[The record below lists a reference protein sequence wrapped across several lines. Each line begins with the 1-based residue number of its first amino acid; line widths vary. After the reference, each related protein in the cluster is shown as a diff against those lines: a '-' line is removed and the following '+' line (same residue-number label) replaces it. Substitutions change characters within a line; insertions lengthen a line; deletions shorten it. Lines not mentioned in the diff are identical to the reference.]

1 MLPGTDWRAPPE
13 LRSARTLRDTRF
25 RFARTQPARRIGQEV
40 GGRWF
45 SGNGPPTNGACGQGR
60 KGRARHMRYRSTS
73 GKAPLTSLR
82 GAVLRGLAPD
92 GGLYMPVEIARHSPE
107 ELEEFRRLPFTEV
120 CFRVVRPFAT
130 PDVPEEM
137 LWQIVAESINFPVKL
152 VSLSPGLHILELF
165 HGPTLAFKDFGA
177 RFMAR
182 LMGYFVRGE
191 SRPLT
196 VLVATSGDTGS
207 AVAHGFLGVRGIR
220 VVILYPSKRISEAQ
234 EKQFTTLGE
243 NITALEVAGSFDDCQ
258 RLVKQA
264 FTDAEL
270 NKRTFLTSA
279 NSINIGRLL
288 PQMFYHVA
296 AYRQMPVASVPL
308 VVSVPSGNLGN
319 LTAGI
324 FAKRIG
330 LPVVM
335 FVAATNANDVVPEY
349 LSSGEFHPRPAT
361 QTLSN
366 AMDVGNPNNFPRLLD
381 LCRGRLELVRR
392 EIWGHA
398 ATDDETLQE
407 MKSIHDRFG
416 YIADPH
422 TAVGVLG
429 WEAYKRANCEP
440 AQGLVLA
447 TAHPAKFADVVMRAI
462 GTAPPLPDRL
472 VACLKREK
480 LSLPMTNA
488 YDDFK
493 QFLDAN
499 KG

>member
-1 MLPGTDWRAPPE
+1 L
-13 LRSARTLRDTRF
+13 
-25 RFARTQPARRIGQEV
+25 
-40 GGRWF
+40 
-45 SGNGPPTNGACGQGR
+45 
-60 KGRARHMRYRSTS
+60 RYRSTS
-73 GKAPLTSLR
+73 QKAPLTSLR

-92 GGLYMPVEIARHSPE
+92 GGLYMPAEIARHSMK
-107 ELEEFRRLPFTEV
+107 ELAEFRGLPFTEV
-120 CFRVVRPFAT
+120 CFRVVKPFAT
-130 PDVPEEM
+130 PDVPEEV
-137 LWQIVAESINFPVKL
+137 LWQVVSEAINFPVNL

-191 SRPLT
+191 TRPLT

-207 AVAHGFLGVRGIR
+207 AVAHGFLHVPGIR

-243 NITALEVAGSFDDCQ
+243 NITALEVAGTFDDCQ

-264 FTDAEL
+264 FSDGEL
-270 NKRTFLTSA
+270 NARAFLTSA

-296 AYRQMPVASVPL
+296 AYRQLPVASVPL
-308 VVSVPSGNLGN
+308 IVSVPSGNFGN

-330 LPVVM
+330 LPVTR
-335 FVAATNANDVVPEY
+335 FVASTNANDVVPEY
-349 LSSGEFHPRPAT
+349 LRSGEFRPRAAT
-361 QTLSN
+361 ATYSN

-381 LCRGRLELVRR
+381 LCRNRLEYVQK
-392 EIWGHA
+392 EIWGHR
-398 ATDDETLQE
+398 ATDGETLAA
-407 MKSIHDRFG
+407 MKILHDRYG

-429 WEAYKRANCEP
+429 WEAYKREHSEP

-447 TAHPAKFADVVMRAI
+447 TAHPAKFADVVMKAI

-472 VACLKREK
+472 AAYLKREK
-480 LSLPMTNA
+480 LSLPMSRA

-493 QFLDAN
+493 QFLVSF
-499 KG
+499 

>member
-1 MLPGTDWRAPPE
+1 
-13 LRSARTLRDTRF
+13 
-25 RFARTQPARRIGQEV
+25 
-40 GGRWF
+40 
-45 SGNGPPTNGACGQGR
+45 
-60 KGRARHMRYRSTS
+60 
-73 GKAPLTSLR
+73 
-82 GAVLRGLAPD
+82 
-92 GGLYMPVEIARHSPE
+92 MPVEIARRSPE

-120 CFRVVRPFAT
+120 CFRVVRPFAGAE
-130 PDVPEEM
+130 VPEEV
-137 LWQIVAESINFPVKL
+137 LWQVVSEAINFPVKL

-191 SRPLT
+191 TRPLT

-207 AVAHGFLGVRGIR
+207 AVAHGFLGVQGIR

-243 NITALEVAGSFDDCQ
+243 NITALEVAGTFDDCQ

-264 FTDAEL
+264 FSDEAL
-270 NKRTFLTSA
+270 NKKAFLTSA

-296 AYRQMPVASVPL
+296 AYRQLPVASVPL
-308 VVSVPSGNLGN
+308 IVSVPSGNFGN

-330 LPVVM
+330 LPVAM
-335 FVAATNANDVVPEY
+335 FVAATNVNDAVPEY
-349 LSSGEFHPRPAT
+349 LRTGQFHPRPARPT
-361 QTLSN
+361 YSN

-381 LCRGRLELVRR
+381 LCRNRLEYLQR
-392 EIWGHA
+392 EIWGHG
-398 ATDDETLQE
+398 ATDEETLGE
-407 MKSIHDRFG
+407 MKALHLRYG
-416 YIADPH
+416 YIVDPH
-422 TAVGVLG
+422 TAVGLLG
-429 WEAYKRANCEP
+429 WEAYRHAHPEP

-447 TAHPAKFADVVMRAI
+447 TAHPAKFAEVVSQAI
-462 GTAPPLPDRL
+462 GAAPLLPDRL
-472 VACLKREK
+472 AAYLRREK
-480 LSLPMTNA
+480 LSLPMSSS

-493 QFLDAN
+493 QFLLTC
-499 KG
+499 

>member
-1 MLPGTDWRAPPE
+1 L
-13 LRSARTLRDTRF
+13 
-25 RFARTQPARRIGQEV
+25 
-40 GGRWF
+40 
-45 SGNGPPTNGACGQGR
+45 
-60 KGRARHMRYRSTS
+60 RYRSTS
-73 GKAPLTSLR
+73 RKAPLTSLR

-107 ELEEFRRLPFTEV
+107 ELEEFRGLPFTEV

-130 PDVPEEM
+130 PDVPEEV
-137 LWQIVAESINFPVKL
+137 LWQIVSEAINFPVKL

-191 SRPLT
+191 TRPLT

-207 AVAHGFLGVRGIR
+207 AVAHGFLQVPGIR

-243 NITALEVAGSFDDCQ
+243 NITALEVAGTFDDCQ

-264 FTDAEL
+264 FSDAEL
-270 NKRTFLTSA
+270 NKHTWLTSA

-296 AYRQMPVASVPL
+296 AYRQLPVASVPL
-308 VVSVPSGNLGN
+308 IVSVPSGNFGN

-330 LPVVM
+330 LPVAM
-335 FVAATNANDVVPEY
+335 YIASTNANDVVPEY
-349 LSSGEFHPRPAT
+349 LRTGEFHPRAAQAT
-361 QTLSN
+361 YSN
-366 AMDVGNPNNFPRLLD
+366 AMDVGDPNNFPRLLD
-381 LCRGRLELVRR
+381 LCRNRLEYVQK
-392 EIWGHA
+392 EIWGHG
-398 ATDDETLQE
+398 ATDEETLAA
-407 MKSIHDRFG
+407 MKMLHDKFG

-429 WEAYKRANCEP
+429 WEAYKREHPEP

-447 TAHPAKFADVVMRAI
+447 TAHPAKFADIVMKAI

-472 VACLKREK
+472 AAYLKRDK
-480 LSLPMTNA
+480 LSLPISSS
-488 YDDFK
+488 YDEFK
-493 QFLDAN
+493 QFLLAQ
-499 KG
+499 

>member
-1 MLPGTDWRAPPE
+1 
-13 LRSARTLRDTRF
+13 
-25 RFARTQPARRIGQEV
+25 
-40 GGRWF
+40 
-45 SGNGPPTNGACGQGR
+45 
-60 KGRARHMRYRSTS
+60 MRYRSTS
-73 GKAPLTSLR
+73 RQAPLTSLR

-92 GGLYMPVEIARHSPE
+92 GGLYMPAEIARHSPE
-107 ELEEFRRLPFTEV
+107 ELEEFRKLPFTEV
-120 CFRVVRPFAT
+120 CFRVVKPFAT
-130 PDVPEEM
+130 PDVPEEV
-137 LWQIVAESINFPVKL
+137 LWQIVSEAINFPVKL

-207 AVAHGFLGVRGIR
+207 AVAHGFLGVPGIR

-234 EKQFTTLGE
+234 EKQFTTLGQ
-243 NITALEVAGSFDDCQ
+243 NITALEVAGTFDDCQ

-264 FTDAEL
+264 FSDVEL
-270 NKRTFLTSA
+270 NKTAFLTSA

-296 AYRQMPVASVPL
+296 AYRQLPVASVPL
-308 VVSVPSGNLGN
+308 IVSVPSGNFGN

-330 LPVVM
+330 LPVAK
-335 FVAATNANDVVPEY
+335 FIASTNINDAVPQY
-349 LSSGEFHPRPAT
+349 LRSGQFCPRPAT
-361 QTLSN
+361 ATYSN

-381 LCRGRLELVRR
+381 LCRGRLEYVQK

-398 ATDDETLQE
+398 ATNEETLCE
-407 MKSIHDRFG
+407 MKKVHERFG
-416 YIADPH
+416 YLPDPH
-422 TAVGVLG
+422 TAVGVFC
-429 WEAYKRANCEP
+429 WEAYKLEHAEP

-447 TAHPAKFADVVMRAI
+447 TAHPAKFADVVKKAI
-462 GTAPPLPDRL
+462 GSAPPLPDRL
-472 VACLKREK
+472 AGYLNRQK
-480 LSLPMTNA
+480 LSLLMSSK

-493 QFLDAN
+493 QFLITH
-499 KG
+499 

>member
-1 MLPGTDWRAPPE
+1 
-13 LRSARTLRDTRF
+13 
-25 RFARTQPARRIGQEV
+25 
-40 GGRWF
+40 
-45 SGNGPPTNGACGQGR
+45 
-60 KGRARHMRYRSTS
+60 
-73 GKAPLTSLR
+73 
-82 GAVLRGLAPD
+82 VLRGLAPD
-92 GGLYMPVEIARHSPE
+92 GGLYLPVEIARHSPE
-107 ELEEFRRLPFTEV
+107 ELEEFRGLPFTEV

-130 PDVPEEM
+130 PDVSEEV
-137 LWQIVAESINFPVKL
+137 LWQIVSEAINFPVKL

-191 SRPLT
+191 TRPLT

-207 AVAHGFLGVRGIR
+207 AVAHGFLQVPGIR

-243 NITALEVAGSFDDCQ
+243 NITALEVAGTFDDCQ
-258 RLVKQA
+258 RLAKQA
-264 FTDAEL
+264 FSDAEL
-270 NKRTFLTSA
+270 NKHAWLTSA

-296 AYRQMPVASVPL
+296 AYRQLPVASVPL
-308 VVSVPSGNLGN
+308 IVSVPSGNFGN

-330 LPVVM
+330 LPVAKY
-335 FVAATNANDVVPEY
+335 VASTNANDVVPEY
-349 LSSGEFHPRPAT
+349 LRSGKFHPRAAQAT
-361 QTLSN
+361 YSN

-381 LCRGRLELVRR
+381 LCRNRLEYVQK
-392 EIWGHA
+392 EIWGHG
-398 ATDDETLQE
+398 ATDEETLAA
-407 MKSIHDRFG
+407 MKMLHEKFG

-422 TAVGVLG
+422 TTVGVLG
-429 WEAYKRANCEP
+429 WEAYKSQHPGP

-447 TAHPAKFADVVMRAI
+447 TAHPAKFADVVMKAI

-472 VACLKREK
+472 AAYLKRDK
-480 LSLPMTNA
+480 LSLPISNS
-488 YDDFK
+488 YDEFK
-493 QFLDAN
+493 QFLTSH
-499 KG
+499 

>member
-1 MLPGTDWRAPPE
+1 
-13 LRSARTLRDTRF
+13 
-25 RFARTQPARRIGQEV
+25 
-40 GGRWF
+40 
-45 SGNGPPTNGACGQGR
+45 
-60 KGRARHMRYRSTS
+60 MRYRSTAQ
-73 GKAPLTSLR
+73 KAALTSLR

-92 GGLYMPVEIARHSPE
+92 GGLYMPAEIARHSPE
-107 ELEEFRRLPFTEV
+107 ELEEFRGLPFTEV

-130 PDVPEEM
+130 PDVPEEV
-137 LWQIVAESINFPVKL
+137 LWQIVSEAINFPVKL

-191 SRPLT
+191 TRPLT

-207 AVAHGFLGVRGIR
+207 AVAHGFLAVPGIR

-243 NITALEVAGSFDDCQ
+243 NITALEVAGTFDDCQ

-264 FTDAEL
+264 FTDEDL
-270 NKRTFLTSA
+270 NKRAWLTSA

-296 AYRQMPVASVPL
+296 AYRQLPVASVPL
-308 VVSVPSGNLGN
+308 VVSVPSGNFGN
-319 LTAGI
+319 LTAGL

-330 LPVVM
+330 LPVAH
-335 FVAATNANDVVPEY
+335 FIASTNANDVVPEY
-349 LSSGEFHPRPAT
+349 LRSGEFHPRPAQAT
-361 QTLSN
+361 YSN

-381 LCRGRLELVRR
+381 LCRGRLEYVRR
-392 EIWGHA
+392 EISGYG
-398 ATDDETLQE
+398 ATDEETLRE
-407 MKSIHDRFG
+407 MQSVWERFR

-429 WEAYKRANCEP
+429 WEAYKKEHAEP

-447 TAHPAKFADVVMRAI
+447 TAHPAKFADVVQKAI
-462 GTAPPLPDRL
+462 GQAPPLPERL
-472 VACLKREK
+472 SKYLEKAK
-480 LSLPMTNA
+480 LSLPISSS

-493 QFLDAN
+493 EFLLAR
-499 KG
+499 

>member
-1 MLPGTDWRAPPE
+1 L
-13 LRSARTLRDTRF
+13 
-25 RFARTQPARRIGQEV
+25 
-40 GGRWF
+40 
-45 SGNGPPTNGACGQGR
+45 
-60 KGRARHMRYRSTS
+60 RYRSTS
-73 GKAPLTSLR
+73 RNAPLTSLR

-92 GGLYMPVEIARHSPE
+92 GGLYMPAEIARHSAE
-107 ELEEFRRLPFTEV
+107 DLEEFRKLPFTEV
-120 CFRVVRPFAT
+120 CFRVVKPFAT
-130 PDVPEEM
+130 PDVPEEV
-137 LWQIVAESINFPVKL
+137 LWQIVSEAINFPVKL

-191 SRPLT
+191 SRTLT

-207 AVAHGFLGVRGIR
+207 AVAHGFLGVPGIR

-243 NITALEVAGSFDDCQ
+243 NITALEVAGTFDDCQ

-264 FTDAEL
+264 FSDVEL
-270 NKRTFLTSA
+270 NKTAFLTSA

-296 AYRQMPVASVPL
+296 AYRQLPVASVPL
-308 VVSVPSGNLGN
+308 IVSVPSGNFGN

-330 LPVVM
+330 LPVAK
-335 FVAATNANDVVPEY
+335 FIASTNVNDVVPQY
-349 LSSGEFHPRPAT
+349 LISGQFCPRAAT
-361 QTLSN
+361 ATYSN
-366 AMDVGNPNNFPRLLD
+366 AMDVGDPNNFPRLLD
-381 LCRGRLELVRR
+381 LCRGRLEYVQK

-398 ATDDETLQE
+398 ATDEETLRE
-407 MKSIHDRFG
+407 MKAVHERFG
-416 YIADPH
+416 YLPDPH
-422 TAVGVLG
+422 TAVGIFC
-429 WEAYKRANCEP
+429 WEAYKLAHAEP

-447 TAHPAKFADVVMRAI
+447 TAHPAKFAEVVKKAI
-462 GTAPPLPDRL
+462 GSAPPLPDRL
-472 VACLKREK
+472 AAYLKREK
-480 LSLPMTNA
+480 LSLPMSSN

-493 QFLDAN
+493 QFLLTH
-499 KG
+499 

>member
-1 MLPGTDWRAPPE
+1 
-13 LRSARTLRDTRF
+13 
-25 RFARTQPARRIGQEV
+25 
-40 GGRWF
+40 
-45 SGNGPPTNGACGQGR
+45 
-60 KGRARHMRYRSTS
+60 MRYRSTS
-73 GKAPLTSLR
+73 KQAPLTSLR

-92 GGLYMPVEIARHSPE
+92 GGLYMPAEIARRSPE

-120 CFRVVRPFAT
+120 CFRVVKPFAG
-130 PDVPEEM
+130 PEVPEEV
-137 LWQIVAESINFPVKL
+137 LWQVVSEAINFPVKL
-152 VSLSPGLHILELF
+152 VSLSPALHVLELF

-191 SRPLT
+191 TRPLT

-207 AVAHGFLGVRGIR
+207 AVAHGFLGVPGIR

-243 NITALEVAGSFDDCQ
+243 NITALEVTGSFDDCQ

-264 FTDAEL
+264 FSDAEL
-270 NKRTFLTSA
+270 NQRAFLTSA

-296 AYRQMPVASVPL
+296 AYRQLPVASVPL
-308 VVSVPSGNLGN
+308 IVSVPSGNFGN

-330 LPVVM
+330 LPVSR
-335 FVAATNANDVVPEY
+335 FVASTNANDVLPQY
-349 LSSGEFHPRPAT
+349 LRTGEFHPRQAKPT
-361 QTLSN
+361 YSN

-381 LCRGRLELVRR
+381 LCRNRLEYVQR
-392 EIWGHA
+392 EIWGHS
-398 ATDDETLQE
+398 ATDDETLAA
-407 MKSIHDRFG
+407 MKSVHERFH

-429 WEAYKRANCEP
+429 WEAYRREHPEP

-447 TAHPAKFADVVMRAI
+447 TAHPAKFADVVTRAI
-462 GTAPPLPDRL
+462 GAAPPLPDRL
-472 VACLKREK
+472 AAHLRQHK
-480 LSLPMTNA
+480 LSLPMSA
-488 YDDFK
+488 QYEDFK
-493 QFLDAN
+493 QFLLEN
-499 KG
+499 

>member
-1 MLPGTDWRAPPE
+1 
-13 LRSARTLRDTRF
+13 
-25 RFARTQPARRIGQEV
+25 
-40 GGRWF
+40 
-45 SGNGPPTNGACGQGR
+45 
-60 KGRARHMRYRSTS
+60 MRYRSTARI
-73 GKAPLTSLR
+73 APLTSLR

-92 GGLYMPVEIARHSPE
+92 GGLYMPAEIARRSPQ

-120 CFRVVRPFAT
+120 CFRVARPFAA
-130 PDVPEEM
+130 PDVPEEV
-137 LWQIVAESINFPVKL
+137 LWQVVSEAISFPVKL

-182 LMGYFVRGE
+182 LMGHFVRDE
-191 SRPLT
+191 TRALT

-207 AVAHGFLGVRGIR
+207 AVGHGFLGVPGIR

-243 NITALEVAGSFDDCQ
+243 NITALEVAGTFDDCQ

-264 FTDAEL
+264 FADAEL
-270 NKRTFLTSA
+270 NKRAFLTSA

-296 AYRQMPVASVPL
+296 AYRQLPVASVPL
-308 VVSVPSGNLGN
+308 IVSVPSGNFGN

-330 LPVVM
+330 LPVAK
-335 FVAATNANDVVPEY
+335 FIASTNTNDVVPEY
-349 LSSGEFHPRPAT
+349 LRTGEFHPRAAQAT
-361 QTLSN
+361 YSN
-366 AMDVGNPNNFPRLLD
+366 AMDVGSPNNFPRLLD
-381 LCRGRLELVRR
+381 LCRNRLEYVQK
-392 EIWGHA
+392 EIWGHG
-398 ATDDETLQE
+398 ATDEETLAA
-407 MKSIHDRFG
+407 MKMLHQRFG

-422 TAVGVLG
+422 TAVGVQG
-429 WEAYKRANCEP
+429 WEAYKLEHAKP

-447 TAHPAKFADVVMRAI
+447 TAHPAKFPEVVMKAI

-472 VACLKREK
+472 GAYLKREK
-480 LSLPMTNA
+480 LSLPMSSR
-488 YDDFK
+488 YEEFK
-493 QFLDAN
+493 EFLLQH
-499 KG
+499 

>member
-1 MLPGTDWRAPPE
+1 M
-13 LRSARTLRDTRF
+13 
-25 RFARTQPARRIGQEV
+25 PA
-40 GGRWF
+40 
-45 SGNGPPTNGACGQGR
+45 
-60 KGRARHMRYRSTS
+60 
-73 GKAPLTSLR
+73 
-82 GAVLRGLAPD
+82 
-92 GGLYMPVEIARHSPE
+92 EIARHSPE
-107 ELEEFRRLPFTEV
+107 ELEEFRGLPFTEV

-130 PDVPEEM
+130 PDVPDEV
-137 LWQIVAESINFPVKL
+137 LWQIVSEAINFPVKL

-191 SRPLT
+191 TRALK

-207 AVAHGFLGVRGIR
+207 AVAQGFLGVPGIR

-243 NITALEVAGSFDDCQ
+243 NITALEVAGTFDDCQ

-264 FTDAEL
+264 FSDADL
-270 NKRTFLTSA
+270 NNRTWLTSA

-296 AYRQMPVASVPL
+296 AYRQLPVASVPL
-308 VVSVPSGNLGN
+308 IVSVPSGNFGN

-330 LPVVM
+330 LPVAKY
-335 FVAATNANDVVPEY
+335 VASTNANDVVPEY
-349 LSSGEFHPRPAT
+349 LRTGEFHPRAAQAT
-361 QTLSN
+361 FSN

-381 LCRGRLELVRR
+381 LCRNRLEYVQK
-392 EIWGHA
+392 EIWGHR
-398 ATDDETLQE
+398 ATDEETISA
-407 MKSIHDRFG
+407 MKMLHERFG

-429 WEAYKRANCEP
+429 WEAYKSQHPEP

-447 TAHPAKFADVVMRAI
+447 TAHPAKFADIVRKAI

-472 VACLKREK
+472 AAYLKRDK
-480 LSLPMTNA
+480 LSLPISSS

-493 QFLDAN
+493 QFLLTQ
-499 KG
+499 

>member
-1 MLPGTDWRAPPE
+1 M
-13 LRSARTLRDTRF
+13 
-25 RFARTQPARRIGQEV
+25 
-40 GGRWF
+40 
-45 SGNGPPTNGACGQGR
+45 
-60 KGRARHMRYRSTS
+60 
-73 GKAPLTSLR
+73 
-82 GAVLRGLAPD
+82 LRGLAPD
-92 GGLYMPVEIARHSPE
+92 GGLYLPVEIARHSPE

-120 CFRVVRPFAT
+120 CFRVARPFAT
-130 PDVPEEM
+130 PDVPEEV
-137 LWQIVAESINFPVKL
+137 LWQVVSETINFPVKL

-191 SRPLT
+191 TRPLT

-207 AVAHGFLGVRGIR
+207 AVAHGFLGVPGIR

-243 NITALEVAGSFDDCQ
+243 NITALEVAGTFDDCQ

-270 NKRTFLTSA
+270 NKHASLTSA

-296 AYRQMPVASVPL
+296 AYRQLPVASVPL
-308 VVSVPSGNLGN
+308 VVSVPSGNFGN

-330 LPVVM
+330 LPVAKY
-335 FVAATNANDVVPEY
+335 VAATNVNDVVPEY
-349 LSSGEFHPRPAT
+349 LRTGAFRPRAAQAT
-361 QTLSN
+361 FSN

-381 LCRGRLELVRR
+381 LCRNRLEYAQK
-392 EIWGHA
+392 EIWGHG
-398 ATDDETLQE
+398 ATDEETLAA
-407 MKSIHDRFG
+407 MRTLHDKFG

-422 TAVGVLG
+422 TAVGWLG
-429 WEAYKRANCEP
+429 WEAYKSQHPEP

-447 TAHPAKFADVVMRAI
+447 TAHPAKFADVVMKAI
-462 GTAPPLPDRL
+462 GAAPPLPDRL
-472 VACLKREK
+472 AAYLKRDK
-480 LSLPMTNA
+480 LSQPISSS
-488 YDDFK
+488 YDEFK
-493 QFLDAN
+493 QFLLSQ
-499 KG
+499 

>member
-1 MLPGTDWRAPPE
+1 L
-13 LRSARTLRDTRF
+13 
-25 RFARTQPARRIGQEV
+25 
-40 GGRWF
+40 
-45 SGNGPPTNGACGQGR
+45 
-60 KGRARHMRYRSTS
+60 RYRSTS
-73 GKAPLTSLR
+73 RKAPLTSLR

-92 GGLYMPVEIARHSPE
+92 GGLYMPAEIARHSPE
-107 ELEEFRRLPFTEV
+107 ELEEFRGLPFTEV

-130 PDVPEEM
+130 PDVPDEV
-137 LWQIVAESINFPVKL
+137 LWQIVSEAINFPVRL

-191 SRPLT
+191 TRALK

-207 AVAHGFLGVRGIR
+207 AVAHGFLGVPGIR

-243 NITALEVAGSFDDCQ
+243 NITALEVAGTFDDCQ

-264 FTDAEL
+264 FSDADL
-270 NKRTFLTSA
+270 NNRTWLTSA

-296 AYRQMPVASVPL
+296 AYRQLPVASVPL
-308 VVSVPSGNLGN
+308 IVSVPSGNFGN

-330 LPVVM
+330 LPVTKY
-335 FVAATNANDVVPEY
+335 VASTNANDVVPEY
-349 LSSGEFHPRPAT
+349 LRTGEFHPRAAQAT
-361 QTLSN
+361 FSN

-381 LCRGRLELVRR
+381 LCRNRLEHVQK
-392 EIWGHA
+392 EIWGHR
-398 ATDDETLQE
+398 ATDEETISA
-407 MKSIHDRFG
+407 MKMLHERFG

-429 WEAYKRANCEP
+429 WEAYKSQHPEP

-447 TAHPAKFADVVMRAI
+447 TAHPAKFADIVRKAI
-462 GTAPPLPDRL
+462 GTAPPLPERL
-472 VACLKREK
+472 AAYLKRDK
-480 LSLPMTNA
+480 LSLPISSS

-493 QFLDAN
+493 QFLLTQ
-499 KG
+499 

>member
-1 MLPGTDWRAPPE
+1 
-13 LRSARTLRDTRF
+13 
-25 RFARTQPARRIGQEV
+25 
-40 GGRWF
+40 
-45 SGNGPPTNGACGQGR
+45 
-60 KGRARHMRYRSTS
+60 MRYRSTS

-120 CFRVVRPFAT
+120 CYRVVRPFAGAEL
-130 PDVPEEM
+130 PDEI
-137 LWQIVAESINFPVKL
+137 LWQIVSEAINFPVKL

-177 RFMAR
+177 RFMAL

-191 SRPLT
+191 ARPLA

-207 AVAHGFLGVRGIR
+207 AVAHGFLGVPGIR

-243 NITALEVAGSFDDCQ
+243 NITAIEVAGTFDDCQ

-264 FTDAEL
+264 FSDPAL
-270 NKRTFLTSA
+270 NQRAFLTSA
-279 NSINIGRLL
+279 NSINIARLL

-296 AYRQMPVASVPL
+296 AYRQLPVASVPL
-308 VVSVPSGNLGN
+308 IVSVPSGNFGN
-319 LTAGI
+319 LTAGL

-330 LPVVM
+330 LPVAN
-335 FVAATNANDVVPEY
+335 FVASTNVNDVVPEY
-349 LSSGEFHPRPAT
+349 LRTGEFHPRPAKPT
-361 QTLSN
+361 YSN

-381 LCRGRLELVRR
+381 LCRNRLENVRK
-392 EIWGHA
+392 EIWGHTT
-398 ATDDETLQE
+398 TDEETLAA
-407 MKSIHDRFG
+407 MKTIHERFG

-429 WEAYKRANCEP
+429 WEAYKREHPEP
-440 AQGLVLA
+440 SQGLVLA
-447 TAHPAKFADVVMRAI
+447 TAHPAKFAGVVRRAI
-462 GTAPPLPDRL
+462 GSAPPLPDRL
-472 VACLKREK
+472 AAYLKRDK
-480 LSLPMTNA
+480 LSLPMSSA

-493 QFLDAN
+493 QFLLA
-499 KG
+499 